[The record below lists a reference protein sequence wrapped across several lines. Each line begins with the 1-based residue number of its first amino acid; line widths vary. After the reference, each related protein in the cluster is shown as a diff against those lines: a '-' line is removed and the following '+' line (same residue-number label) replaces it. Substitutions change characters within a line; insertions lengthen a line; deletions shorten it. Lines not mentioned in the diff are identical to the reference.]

1 MRIIKASDVTEA
13 IKKMAMDSCHY
24 LNSEV
29 TQAIRKAKNDETS
42 PLGKIILQELLDN
55 ANIARNE
62 LIPYCQDTGL
72 AVVFVEMGQEVE
84 IQGGLL
90 SHAIDEGVRQGY
102 DEGYL
107 RKSVCDPLTRK
118 NTGDN
123 TPAIIH
129 LSLVEGDKLKLM
141 LAAKGGGSENMSSVV
156 MLKPADGIE
165 GIKKY
170 VIRKCFEAGG
180 NPCPPIIIGVGIGGN
195 LEYAALLAKKALL
208 LPLAHRNPDPV
219 LARMEEEILEEVN
232 KSGHGPMGL
241 GGRNFALA
249 VKIMKAPCHI
259 ASLPLAL
266 NIDCHAHRH
275 KEMIL

>member
-13 IKKMAMDSCHY
+13 VKNMAMDSCYY

-29 TQAIRKAKNDETS
+29 IQALQKAKNDEPS
-42 PLGKIILQELLDN
+42 PLGRIILQELLDN
-55 ANIARNE
+55 ADIAKKE

-72 AVVFVEMGQEVE
+72 AVIFVEMGQETLIE
-84 IQGGLL
+84 GGLL
-90 SHAIDEGVRQGY
+90 TQAINEGVRQGY

-107 RKSVCDPLTRK
+107 RKSACDPLTRK

-129 LSLVEGDKLKLM
+129 FSLVEGDKLKLM
-141 LAAKGGGSENMSSVV
+141 FAAKGGGSENMSSVV
-156 MLKPADGIE
+156 MLKPADGAE

-170 VIRKCFEAGG
+170 VIQKCVEAGG
-180 NPCPPIIIGVGIGGN
+180 NPCPPIIVGVGIGGN
-195 LEYAALLAKKALL
+195 LEDVALLAKKSLL
-208 LPLAHRNPDPV
+208 LPLAQRNPDPV
-219 LARMEEEILEEVN
+219 LARMEDEILEEVN

-249 VKIMKAPCHI
+249 VKILKAPCHI
-259 ASLPLAL
+259 ASLPLAV
-266 NIDCHAHRH
+266 NINCHAHRH